1 MAQNGDKVTFWRG
14 SIKVFNK
21 LKADGRLTANRL
33 YFVGNSQTDSE
44 GLRDSTYG
52 TIYLATSA
60 NWCVRFGIFSENSD
74 LDKIADE
81 IYTAIEKEGAERA
94 KADGE
99 LQEKLTAEIEERK
112 SEDAKLLPLAGGTME
127 GDLKVTTSG
136 IITTPYFVDTLAN
149 ARWVKLFTITEK
161 SIGEKSFITFDFIG
175 RRSDVRV
182 CKVSME
188 CVNTATSENNLVV
201 APFADLGGDNSE
213 KNNPIFYFRV
223 VDKTFEIWVWCA
235 TCGEISVVNIA
246 ANLLAQR
253 SHTVEW
259 NGEVYTDKPENLI
272 RAKYGI
278 YARSA
283 VEDGYGSRIDTTY
296 LKIANA
302 YDKATLDTL
311 LSAKANASDVYT
323 KTESDDLLDT
333 ETTARQTAD
342 ASLQTSIETET
353 TDRKNAD
360 DLKADKATTYTKTET
375 NNLLDEKADA
385 STTYSKTET
394 DGLLSAKAD
403 ASTTYTKSEVD
414 TKVDEKAD
422 SDEVYTKTETDTK
435 LNSKANSADVYT
447 KTQTDTKLNSKA
459 DSSSVYTKTQIDTK
473 LNTKADSSSLA
484 NYYTKSETYTK
495 DEVDSLVEAK
505 VAFQV
510 VDALPTTGETAII
523 YLVPLADPET
533 QNIYDEYMWIGGA
546 WEHIGSTKTDLSDY
560 YTKEET
566 DAKLDTKANASNVY
580 SKTETDTKLNT
591 KADSSSVYTKT
602 ETSNLLSSKADSSSV
617 YTKTET
623 DTKLNA
629 KANQST
635 TYTKTEVDTKLGNK
649 ANSADVYTQSQIDT
663 KLGNKADK
671 TALSSYYTKTESD
684 SLLSAKQDSITG
696 GATTITTN
704 DLTASR
710 VLVSDSDGKVSVS
723 HITNAELG
731 YMQGVTSNL
740 QVQISSKAERREL
753 SEKFGVLDYNK
764 LPKIIPVHT
773 TIHVSYSMSAP
784 SGVGNYAPI
793 FAPLIKSFWGVNS
806 YTEEK
811 FEYRVTMSDG
821 SLLEGWIV
829 ANMYANSSVSGNYQR
844 LIATGGG
851 AFVSYMNPSMPYQY
865 DLYYEG
871 GNEGDASVYPS
882 KIELWLPDT
891 YLTYGMSYNIWNG
904 TKTSETE
911 WDTYTM
917 TAAQEKTY
925 SGCPWLSLGWADMT
939 DGEKSS
945 YCPATHSGVLNYQLN
960 KAYNMAKG
968 EYYTKTQTDGYLEKK
983 EDNLNTMTTADID
996 TLIDSVCV

>member
-74 LDKIADE
+74 LDKIANE

-99 LQEKLTAEIEERK
+99 LQEKITA
-112 SEDAKLLPLAGGTME
+112 
-127 GDLKVTTSG
+127 
-136 IITTPYFVDTLAN
+136 
-149 ARWVKLFTITEK
+149 
-161 SIGEKSFITFDFIG
+161 
-175 RRSDVRV
+175 
-182 CKVSME
+182 
-188 CVNTATSENNLVV
+188 
-201 APFADLGGDNSE
+201 
-213 KNNPIFYFRV
+213 
-223 VDKTFEIWVWCA
+223 
-235 TCGEISVVNIA
+235 
-246 ANLLAQR
+246 
-253 SHTVEW
+253 
-259 NGEVYTDKPENLI
+259 
-272 RAKYGI
+272 
-278 YARSA
+278 
-283 VEDGYGSRIDTTY
+283 
-296 LKIANA
+296 
-302 YDKATLDTL
+302 
-311 LSAKANASDVYT
+311 
-323 KTESDDLLDT
+323 
-333 ETTARQTAD
+333 ETTAREQAVNDEATARAEAVTAEATAREQADNALSQNIADEATARQTADTAIRDLIASDYATKTELQTAQTTLQNDINAETTARNEAD

-353 TDRKNAD
+353 TARKNAD

-375 NNLLDEKADA
+375 NNLLGEKADA

-403 ASTTYTKSEVD
+403 VSTTYTKSEVD
-414 TKVDEKAD
+414 TKVDAKAD

-473 LNTKADSSSLA
+473 LNSKADSSSLA

-580 SKTETDTKLNT
+580 SKTETDSKLSS

-602 ETSNLLSSKADSSSV
+602 ETSNLLSTKADSSSV

-663 KLGNKADK
+663 KLNSKADK

-764 LPKIIPVHT
+764 LPKIIPAHT

-784 SGVGNYAPI
+784 SGVGNHAPI
-793 FAPLIKSFWGVNS
+793 FAPLIKTFLGVNS

-829 ANMYANSSVSGNYQR
+829 ANMYANNSVSGNYQR

-851 AFVSYMNPSMPYQY
+851 AFVTYMAPTTPYQY

-891 YLTYGMSYNIWNG
+891 YLTYGMSYNIWDG

-911 WDTYTM
+911 WGTYTM

-983 EDNLNTMTTADID
+983 EDSLNTMTTADID
-996 TLIDSVCV
+996 TLINSVCV

>member
-74 LDKIADE
+74 LDKIANE

-99 LQEKLTAEIEERK
+99 LQEKITA
-112 SEDAKLLPLAGGTME
+112 
-127 GDLKVTTSG
+127 
-136 IITTPYFVDTLAN
+136 
-149 ARWVKLFTITEK
+149 
-161 SIGEKSFITFDFIG
+161 
-175 RRSDVRV
+175 
-182 CKVSME
+182 
-188 CVNTATSENNLVV
+188 
-201 APFADLGGDNSE
+201 
-213 KNNPIFYFRV
+213 
-223 VDKTFEIWVWCA
+223 
-235 TCGEISVVNIA
+235 
-246 ANLLAQR
+246 
-253 SHTVEW
+253 
-259 NGEVYTDKPENLI
+259 
-272 RAKYGI
+272 
-278 YARSA
+278 
-283 VEDGYGSRIDTTY
+283 
-296 LKIANA
+296 
-302 YDKATLDTL
+302 
-311 LSAKANASDVYT
+311 
-323 KTESDDLLDT
+323 
-333 ETTARQTAD
+333 ETTAREQAVNDEATARAEAVTAEATAREQADNALSQNIADEATARQTADTAIRDLIASDYATKTELQTAQTTLQNDINAETTARNEAD

-353 TDRKNAD
+353 TARKNAD
-360 DLKADKATTYTKTET
+360 DLKADKATTYTKAET

-385 STTYSKTET
+385 SKTYSKSET

-414 TKVDEKAD
+414 TKVDAKAD

-435 LNSKANSADVYT
+435 LNTKADASNVYT
-447 KTQTDTKLNSKA
+447 KTETDTKLNTKA
-459 DSSSVYTKTQIDTK
+459 DASSVYTKTQIDTK

-580 SKTETDTKLNT
+580 SKTETDSKLSS

-635 TYTKTEVDTKLGNK
+635 TYTKTEVDTKLGDK

-663 KLGNKADK
+663 KLNSKADK

-684 SLLSAKQDSITG
+684 SLLSAKQGTITG

-793 FAPLIKSFWGVNS
+793 FAPLLKSFFGLNS

-829 ANMYANSSVSGNYQR
+829 ANMHANNSVSGNYQR

-851 AFVSYMNPSMPYQY
+851 AFVTYMNPSTPYQY
-865 DLYYEG
+865 NLYYEG

-911 WDTYTM
+911 WGTYTM

-939 DGEKSS
+939 DGQKSS

-983 EDNLNTMTTADID
+983 EDSLNTMTTADID
-996 TLIDSVCV
+996 TLINSVCV

>member
-21 LKADGRLTANRL
+21 LREDGRLTANRL

-74 LDKIADE
+74 LDKIANE

-94 KADGE
+94 NADGE
-99 LQEKLTAEIEERK
+99 LQEKITAEATAREQAVNEEATAR
-112 SEDAKLLPLAGGTME
+112 E
-127 GDLKVTTSG
+127 GADEALSQN
-136 IITTPYFVDTLAN
+136 L
-149 ARWVKLFTITEK
+149 
-161 SIGEKSFITFDFIG
+161 
-175 RRSDVRV
+175 SD
-182 CKVSME
+182 E
-188 CVNTATSENNLVV
+188 A
-201 APFADLGGDNSE
+201 
-213 KNNPIFYFRV
+213 
-223 VDKTFEIWVWCA
+223 
-235 TCGEISVVNIA
+235 
-246 ANLLAQR
+246 
-253 SHTVEW
+253 
-259 NGEVYTDKPENLI
+259 
-272 RAKYGI
+272 
-278 YARSA
+278 
-283 VEDGYGSRIDTTY
+283 
-296 LKIANA
+296 
-302 YDKATLDTL
+302 
-311 LSAKANASDVYT
+311 
-323 KTESDDLLDT
+323 
-333 ETTARQTAD
+333 TARQTADTAIRDLLASDYATKTELQTAKTTLQNNIDAEATARQEAD
-342 ASLQTSIETET
+342 ASLQTSIETEAT
-353 TDRKNAD
+353 ARKNAD

-385 STTYSKTET
+385 STTYSKDET
-394 DGLLSAKAD
+394 DGLLNAKAD
-403 ASTTYTKSEVD
+403 ASSVYTKSEVD
-414 TKVDEKAD
+414 TKVNAKAD
-422 SDEVYTKTETDTK
+422 SDDVYTKTETDTK

-459 DSSSVYTKTQIDTK
+459 DASSVYTKTQIDTK
-473 LNTKADSSSLA
+473 LNTKADSSALA

-510 VDALPTTGETAII
+510 VDTLPSTGETAII

-566 DAKLDTKANASNVY
+566 DTKLDTKANVSIVY
-580 SKTETDTKLNT
+580 TKTETDSKLSS

-602 ETSNLLSSKADSSSV
+602 ETSDLLSSKADSSSV

-629 KANQST
+629 KANAST

-663 KLGNKADK
+663 KLNAKADK

-710 VLVSDSDGKVSVS
+710 VLVSNSDGKVAVS
-723 HITNAELG
+723 AVTTTELD
-731 YMQGVTSNL
+731 YMQGVTANIQQSLNNKVETRNYGSF
-740 QVQISSKAERREL
+740 VQTTEAQ
-753 SEKFGVLDYNK
+753 LDAK
-764 LPKIIPVHT
+764 LPKITPQHT
-773 TIHVSYSMSAP
+773 TIHVSYNMSAP
-784 SGVGNYAPI
+784 SGVLNYDPT
-793 FAPLIKSFWGVNS
+793 FAPLLKRFSGVNS

-829 ANMYANSSVSGNYQR
+829 ANMHAINSVSGSYQR

-851 AFVSYMNPSMPYQY
+851 AFVTYMNSNTPYQY

-891 YLTYGMSYNIWNG
+891 ILSYGTQYYIWDG

-911 WDTYTM
+911 WGTYTIS
-917 TAAQEKTY
+917 TAQEKAY

-939 DGEKSS
+939 DAQKAE
-945 YCPATHSGVLNYQLN
+945 YCPSTHSGVLNYQLN

-968 EYYTKTQTDGYLEKK
+968 EYYTKTQTDGYLGKK
-983 EDNLNTMTTADID
+983 EDNLNTISTADID